1 MLWVAGSN
9 SISSSARWWA
19 PLIIVP
25 CVRKPSSMQPK
36 FRDSHRH
43 SDRVANVGNVYRRQ
57 LALTSRFLA
66 MMEAHARLLCMSLGS
81 SGEDF
86 V

>member
-1 MLWVAGSN
+1 
-9 SISSSARWWA
+9 
-19 PLIIVP
+19 
-25 CVRKPSSMQPK
+25 MQPK

-86 V
+86 VWEENEIFLLLKPQQLRDIFATIMML